1 MQVEN
6 HDGSNMMKPSG
17 ESHVSLRFEDRGSRW
32 PKTSFLAGLK
42 QNKGSRGALATFVC
56 HVSAKSL
63 VLKLNPK
70 IALASRIAGFYIV
83 S

>member
-1 MQVEN
+1 MA
-6 HDGSNMMKPSG
+6 
-17 ESHVSLRFEDRGSRW
+17 
-32 PKTSFLAGLK
+32 KTSFLAGLK

-70 IALASRIAGFYIV
+70 IALTNRIAGFYIV

>member
-1 MQVEN
+1 MQLEN
-6 HDGSNMMKPSG
+6 HNGGNVMKPSG
-17 ESHVSLRFEDRGSRW
+17 ESHVCLNFEDRRPKW
-32 PKTSFLAGLK
+32 PKTSFLAGMK
-42 QNKGSRGALATFVC
+42 QNKGSRGALTTFVS

-70 IALASRIAGFYIV
+70 IALTNRIAGFYIV